1 MYKILKCGVNHYKD
15 IYEIFR
21 VYLKKLKT
29 VMICDAIVKVTNDK
43 FRKRISITKDKGFIL
58 IIIHMALKTW
68 LRQINQ

>member
-29 VMICDAIVKVTNDK
+29 VMNLLITRLYIVP
-43 FRKRISITKDKGFIL
+43 
-58 IIIHMALKTW
+58 MLKQAVYTFKK
-68 LRQINQ
+68 